1 MAADPA
7 DIDAAAALLRVLAN
21 PGRLRIAL
29 RLLEGEQAVGALE
42 TGLGIKQPALSQQ
55 LAEMREAG
63 LVTGR
68 RSSKS
73 VVYSLAGAD
82 ERRLVAAL
90 AAGFGITVAQ
100 TLLDR
105 APPDR
110 AAVPARNPHARPAAV
125 FATVQAAE

>member
-1 MAADPA
+1 MAADPT
-7 DIDAAAALLRVLAN
+7 DIDGAVALLRVLAN

-29 RLLEGEQAVGALE
+29 RLLKGEQAVGTLE
-42 TGLGIKQPALSQQ
+42 AGLGIKQPALSQQ

-73 VVYSLAGAD
+73 VVYSLAGTG

-90 AAGFGITVAQ
+90 AAGFGITVLQ
-100 TLLDR
+100 PL
-105 APPDR
+105 PDR
-110 AAVPARNPHARPAAV
+110 GALLARDRHARPTAV
-125 FATVQAAE
+125 FATMLAAE

>member
-42 TGLGIKQPALSQQ
+42 TVLGIKQPALSQQ

-73 VVYSLAGAD
+73 VVYSLAGAG

-100 TLLDR
+100 P
-105 APPDR
+105 PPDR
-110 AAVPARNPHARPAAV
+110 GAVPARDQRARPAAV
-125 FATVQAAE
+125 FATVLATE